1 MVISLIILL
10 LNIQI
15 LYNIF
20 FSYINKRD
28 VKNIRDYLNL
38 SKKKLTYFDMSEKT
52 DENEMEFVKT
62 KRERFLYLIFKN
74 YY

>member
-1 MVISLIILL
+1 ML